1 MRLYTLI
8 TFIQQILNDVKT
20 SIHIYVDSR
29 LIFLGK
35 LINLLGVL
43 QCTCQCITIP
53 YFSLAPTSWKKW
65 ENRSLFNNNLHCIML
80 KLTSTVIK
88 HTSKFHLQLMWL
100 CGLEQF
106 NFTSIFLS
114 LKWEWYLY
122 LHYSFLQDWEKIYK
136 NLINWQVI
144 NIHYILSS
152 LASSFSYLVLYLH

>member
-35 LINLLGVL
+35 LIKCFRCPTVH
-43 QCTCQCITIP
+43 TQCITIP

-65 ENRSLFNNNLHCIML
+65 ENRSLFNNSLHCIML
-80 KLTSTVIK
+80 KSSTSTVIK

-106 NFTSIFLS
+106 NFYFNFPIF
-114 LKWEWYLY
+114 KMRMI
-122 LHYSFLQDWEKIYK
+122 FIPTLQLFTGLRK
-136 NLINWQVI
+136 NI
-144 NIHYILSS
+144 
-152 LASSFSYLVLYLH
+152 